1 MLLEITD
8 TNRDLGEKEKE
19 KVFNKG
25 KTGKYLVEIE
35 NMKVLERFFSNSE
48 MQPYII
54 SKKIKV
60 LDEVANIDVPDLN
73 LRTNIL
79 KQLLTAKW

>member
-54 SKKIKV
+54 SKITK
-60 LDEVANIDVPDLN
+60 ERVAVN
-73 LRTNIL
+73 LPQQIGNPS
-79 KQLLTAKW
+79 QSN